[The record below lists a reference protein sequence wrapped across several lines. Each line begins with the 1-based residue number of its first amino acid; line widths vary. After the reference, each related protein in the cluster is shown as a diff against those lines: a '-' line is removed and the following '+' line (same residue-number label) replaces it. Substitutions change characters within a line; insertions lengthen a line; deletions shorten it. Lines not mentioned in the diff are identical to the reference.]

1 MHRDTLVLAD
11 LAELGLTARGRT
23 TFRERVLWRLSS
35 VLPHELAIFH
45 TAPPVPPGVA
55 PVVIGLSAQAER
67 RLPSRWVAHAPAARD
82 RPACAEL
89 LEPGEGARLFSLLTG
104 EIHPGTAALLIPLER
119 SGQPSSWLV
128 LGRRGRE
135 FSDEELE
142 LARLLAPVLAL
153 GEAHALALPEAVGA
167 ELSAREAEIFE
178 YLCRGFRNEDIAEAL
193 GTSPHTVRNQLVR
206 LYRKVGVC
214 TRSELVG
221 LASSVVRRASH

>member
-135 FSDEELE
+135 FS
-142 LARLLAPVLAL
+142 A
-153 GEAHALALPEAVGA
+153 
-167 ELSAREAEIFE
+167 
-178 YLCRGFRNEDIAEAL
+178 
-193 GTSPHTVRNQLVR
+193 
-206 LYRKVGVC
+206 
-214 TRSELVG
+214 TRSDEYGQL
-221 LASSVVRRASH
+221 RAALRLGV